1 MRNAVI
7 SRETKETQIS
17 LTLELD
23 GTGKCHV
30 DTPVPF
36 MNHMLELFARHG
48 FFDLAIDAKGD
59 VEVDYHHTMEDL
71 GIVIGEAISKALGG
85 KEGIRRYGSCLLP
98 MDETLAQVA
107 LDLSGRAYLSYNV
120 AAPAAMVKDVD
131 IRLFREFFQALANK
145 AQMNLHIDLIRG
157 EEVHHVMEAVFKAF
171 AKALDQAVSFDPR
184 VRGVLSTKG
193 SL

>member
-98 MDETLAQVA
+98 IDETLAQVA

-157 EEVHHVMEAVFKAF
+157 EEAHHVMEAVFKAF